1 MAEIKSNFLL
11 WFLEMLKQQGLSF
24 VLLGVAVFFLWTEL
38 KDIEEKNEKCNQ
50 EIIEI
55 YRTIHLDT
63 IQELKKSNK
72 IQTRLIELLE
82 QKS

>member
-38 KDIEEKNEKCNQ
+38 KDIEEKNEQCNQ